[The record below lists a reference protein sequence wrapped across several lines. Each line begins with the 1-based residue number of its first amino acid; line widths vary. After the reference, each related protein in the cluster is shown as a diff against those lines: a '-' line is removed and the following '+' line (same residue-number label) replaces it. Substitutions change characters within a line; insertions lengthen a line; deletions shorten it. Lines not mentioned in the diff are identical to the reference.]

1 MTRGIDQLLC
11 ADAANADETK
21 GLFDWFDPAL
31 LGAFNRATRMFDWF
45 TALIE
50 HHGSDG
56 EDLRAIHQCRA
67 ALGARDGAE
76 LTAMRARLLRSRQ
89 TLGERPR
96 WGDSVNVR
104 KNPVRGPYLPILLK
118 RLPAGRSA
126 RLGPARTSSPAAG
139 CRSVQTLRFTSSPTV
154 RGRSA
159 KRGRR
164 RSNRRERA
172 RLRCR

>member
-21 GLFDWFDPAL
+21 GLFDWFDAAL

-56 EDLRAIHQCRA
+56 EDLRAIHQCRE

-76 LTAMRARLLRSRQ
+76 LTAMRARLLRSRR
-89 TLGERPR
+89 TLGARPR
-96 WGDSVNVR
+96 WGCSVSFRR
-104 KNPVRGPYLPILLK
+104 KEGHCTAICYATGPRRAYKWLD
-118 RLPAGRSA
+118 AG
-126 RLGPARTSSPAAG
+126 SPGGA
-139 CRSVQTLRFTSSPTV
+139 
-154 RGRSA
+154 
-159 KRGRR
+159 
-164 RSNRRERA
+164 RSNHCSRGNFD
-172 RLRCR
+172 

>member
-21 GLFDWFDPAL
+21 GLFDWFDAAL

-56 EDLRAIHQCRA
+56 EDLRAIHQCRE

-76 LTAMRARLLRSRQ
+76 LTRCGLACYGA
-89 TLGERPR
+89 GEHSAHVRD
-96 WGDSVNVR
+96 GDVR
-104 KNPVRGPYLPILLK
+104 
-118 RLPAGRSA
+118 
-126 RLGPARTSSPAAG
+126 
-139 CRSVQTLRFTSSPTV
+139 
-154 RGRSA
+154 
-159 KRGRR
+159 
-164 RSNRRERA
+164 
-172 RLRCR
+172 